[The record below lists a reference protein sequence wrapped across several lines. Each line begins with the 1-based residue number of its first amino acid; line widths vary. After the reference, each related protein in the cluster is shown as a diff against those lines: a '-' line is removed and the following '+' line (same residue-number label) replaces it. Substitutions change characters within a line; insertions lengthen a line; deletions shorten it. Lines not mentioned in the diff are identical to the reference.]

1 MKDFDMSQPL
11 VSVLMCVYSE
21 PLEWIHQSVSSILNQ
36 SYSKFEF
43 ILVNDAPKR
52 TDLKKTLD
60 NYSTCDDRICLI
72 ENSKNFGLT
81 RSLNTGLEKCRGK
94 YIVRMDADDISGLTR
109 VEEQVKFMEQNSE
122 IGVCGTWAKLFGA
135 RNGIEKRALKDESL
149 KFSMVLQS
157 PFIHPSVI
165 IRKAVL
171 DTNRIRYNENYR
183 FAQDYGLWS
192 DLMKVTIFANLPL
205 ILLNYRLSN
214 QQISNRNQ
222 EQKKIAYQIRQD
234 VIRTLY
240 GENIEKIIYG
250 GEKINLNTIKMVK
263 ESLMRYDKRDAP
275 LMNALYLSLQHY
287 SFTVFLVYLRNLK
300 YFNLEVA
307 IKIIKRNFIHDSKNR
322 RI

>member
-1 MKDFDMSQPL
+1 MSQPL

-52 TDLKKTLD
+52 TDLKKILD
-60 NYSTCDDRICLI
+60 NYSSCDDRIYLI
-72 ENSKNFGLT
+72 ENSKNLGLT
-81 RSLNTGLEKCRGK
+81 KSLNAGLEKCKGK
-94 YIVRMDADDISGLTR
+94 YVVRMDADDISELTR
-109 VEEQVKFMEQNSE
+109 VEEQVNFMEQNPE
-122 IGVCGTWAKLFGA
+122 VGVCGTWARLFGS
-135 RNGIEKRALKDESL
+135 RSGTEKRGLKDEPL
-149 KFSMVLQS
+149 KFNMILQS

-165 IRKAVL
+165 IRKVVL
-171 DTNRIRYNENYR
+171 EINKIRFNENYR

-205 ILLNYRLSN
+205 KLLNYRLSN

-222 EQKKIAYQIRQD
+222 KQKNIAYQIRQD

-240 GENIEKIIYG
+240 GENIEKIIYC
-250 GEKINLNTIKMVK
+250 GEKINLKTIKMVK

-307 IKIIKRNFIHDSKNR
+307 IKIIKRIFIHDSKNR